1 MNVIEGPQGAEFSP
15 GAAAHVPPT
24 APQIQ
29 FYSDVVRLINCYIII
44 IIMEPHMST
53 LAIGDDM
60 SHVSETRDMSSDL

>member
-15 GAAAHVPPT
+15 GAAAHVPP
-24 APQIQ
+24 
-29 FYSDVVRLINCYIII
+29 
-44 IIMEPHMST
+44 MEPHMST